1 MAIFTAWRPRTSGG
15 RGRDTVLAEVDRRA
29 GRAAGSRRRITVSQE
44 SEAMARLAPVL
55 ALGALIIL
63 VLPVWRWSRGW
74 GWPPVG
80 ILLMGLVTLVL
91 FTFVAIEPD

>member
-1 MAIFTAWRPRTSGG
+1 
-15 RGRDTVLAEVDRRA
+15 
-29 GRAAGSRRRITVSQE
+29 
-44 SEAMARLAPVL
+44 MARLAPVL
-55 ALGALIIL
+55 ALGVLIIL